1 MPLKDLDFDV
11 ADCIARARAG
21 DEDAARA
28 LVRYLHPEVAAI
40 VRRRLPRAAA
50 EEDLVQEIFLKIF
63 QKLHRYKGEAPLNH
77 WVSRIAVNRCLNAIR
92 SQKLRPEWRMAD
104 FSEEQEAAFEPK
116 STAIEEWHP
125 AHAIAIRE
133 LVETIL
139 KTLSPE
145 DSLIIRM
152 LEIEDLSV
160 AEIRKATGWSATFIR
175 VRACR
180 ARQKLNKRFAHCFAT
195 RTKGRRG
202 TALRRNKRPQPH
214 RAIGTL
220 YVDIDDRPINGTLP

>member
-1 MPLKDLDFDV
+1 
-11 ADCIARARAG
+11 
-21 DEDAARA
+21 
-28 LVRYLHPEVAAI
+28 
-40 VRRRLPRAAA
+40 
-50 EEDLVQEIFLKIF
+50 
-63 QKLHRYKGEAPLNH
+63 
-77 WVSRIAVNRCLNAIR
+77 
-92 SQKLRPEWRMAD
+92 MAD

-133 LVETIL
+133 WVETIL

-180 ARQKLNKRFAHCFAT
+180 ARQKLNKRFAHCFA

-202 TALRRNKRPQPH
+202 AAMNRNKRPQPH
-214 RAIGTL
+214 RSVGTS
-220 YVDIDDRPINGTLP
+220 YVDIEDLSINRPLP